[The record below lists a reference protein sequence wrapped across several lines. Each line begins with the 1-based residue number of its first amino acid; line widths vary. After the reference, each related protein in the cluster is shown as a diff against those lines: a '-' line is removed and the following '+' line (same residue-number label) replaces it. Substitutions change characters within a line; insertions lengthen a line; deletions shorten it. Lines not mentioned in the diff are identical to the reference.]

1 MLERHNAGGR
11 QDVSWGWHRAHV
23 SLITK
28 GELSFRVRT
37 YGGNRD
43 FVGGAGSVCV
53 FPSGYDETR
62 FAIAGS
68 KFEAIVVELDPAR
81 LEALLERPASASTDT
96 LAPQIVVQD
105 RYIAMQLRAMAS
117 EVAQR
122 CPAGALYGQ
131 ALSLA
136 LATYLERRFSVKDRA
151 EKKRHLRLVW
161 AV

>member
-1 MLERHNAGGR
+1 LLERHNAGGR

-96 LAPQIVVQD
+96 LAPQI
-105 RYIAMQLRAMAS
+105 MAS

-122 CPAGALYGQ
+122 PRRCP
-131 ALSLA
+131 
-136 LATYLERRFSVKDRA
+136 
-151 EKKRHLRLVW
+151 LRLGFVSGIGDLSR
-161 AV
+161 AKIFG

>member
-1 MLERHNAGGR
+1 MERHNAGGR

-37 YGGNRD
+37 YAGNRD

-62 FAIAGS
+62 FAIAVS

-81 LEALLERPASASTDT
+81 LEALLERPADAAQGNGVRGRSA
-96 LAPQIVVQD
+96 LP
-105 RYIAMQLRAMAS
+105 R
-117 EVAQR
+117 R
-122 CPAGALYGQ
+122 CPLRPGFVSGIGD
-131 ALSLA
+131 LS
-136 LATYLERRFSVKDRA
+136 RA
-151 EKKRHLRLVW
+151 KIFG
-161 AV
+161 